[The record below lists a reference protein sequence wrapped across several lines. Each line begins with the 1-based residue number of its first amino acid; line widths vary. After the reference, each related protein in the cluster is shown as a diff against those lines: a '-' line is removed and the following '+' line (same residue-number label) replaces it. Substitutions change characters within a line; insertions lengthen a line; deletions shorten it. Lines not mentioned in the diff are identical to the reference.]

1 MTKTFVVGQI
11 EVVVDLEVKMKKL
24 RGELKAAEAEFEV
37 ARRALAEARK
47 GFIEIEVD
55 LNAELGYAMF

>member
-1 MTKTFVVGQI
+1 MVFGVASTSTG
-11 EVVVDLEVKMKKL
+11 
-24 RGELKAAEAEFEV
+24 EV

>member
-1 MTKTFVVGQI
+1 MI
-11 EVVVDLEVKMKKL
+11 WKL
-24 RGELKAAEAEFEV
+24 WIAEAAEVEEANCYSRSEN
-37 ARRALAEARK
+37 AGKCCWRRMDVRRK